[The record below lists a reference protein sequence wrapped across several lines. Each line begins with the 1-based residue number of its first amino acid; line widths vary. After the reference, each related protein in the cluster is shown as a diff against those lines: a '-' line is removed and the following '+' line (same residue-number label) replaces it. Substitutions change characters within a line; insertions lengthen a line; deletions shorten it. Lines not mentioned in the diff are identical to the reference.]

1 MVLLQMLGP
10 GIRGAPGVAALLRVR
25 TELLREQEPVVSL
38 ATVAEKKLS
47 HPAAMKVLVQQVCQ
61 FDQYLG
67 YRATSN
73 SQGVLQTYM

>member
-1 MVLLQMLGP
+1 M
-10 GIRGAPGVAALLRVR
+10 RGAPGVAALLRVTMGR
-25 TELLREQEPVVSL
+25 LREQEPVVSS
-38 ATVAEKKLS
+38 ATVAGTKLS
-47 HPAAMKVLVQQVCQ
+47 HQAAMKVLVQQVCP